1 MKGNKSSVSGKSSY
15 VDMGEYWDTHDLAD
29 IWDKTR
35 RVNFEVQ
42 IDSER
47 VYYAVEK
54 GLAEQVRAIAK
65 TRGVSSDTLV
75 NLWIQQNLHDQS
87 L

>member
-1 MKGNKSSVSGKSSY
+1 MKDSKSSVSGKSSY
-15 VDMGEYWDTHDLAD
+15 VEMGEYWDTHDLAD

-42 IDSER
+42 IGSER

-54 GLAEQVRAIAK
+54 GLSERVRSIAK
-65 TRGVSSDTLV
+65 KKGVSSDTPV
-75 NLWIQQNLHDQS
+75 NFWIQQKIHEQTL
-87 L
+87 